1 MDRKRGNE
9 TKTENQRKAF
19 KFFVEHFKSQQTF
32 KSRELEEET
41 TWTKSSFNT
50 YWPKQF
56 KQFVLPAGGGLF
68 RISEAFRP
76 FARWEAFQQHVTQV
90 RRVSSDYTLLA
101 HDSVLVFEFFMPLTN
116 ETHLRIALDAL
127 FFADTILAR
136 LKALD
141 WKKLTGH
148 FQEIAGE
155 SKDAYYNR
163 LCRWLAK
170 HFQGYSITNVSGRF
184 RAQDLMTI
192 KHAAQIEEDGDR
204 YLIDETTA
212 IVRFIFPCGMPV
224 KRPPGTAADFEDP
237 ESDPKD
243 KSGEDEAKEIRWFF
257 NALFVQSIIQVVNGE
272 AEIWMVESGLRNRLH
287 IWRVESDNNA

>member
-1 MDRKRGNE
+1 MSRKRGNE
-9 TKTENQRKAF
+9 TKTENQRIAF

-32 KSRELEEET
+32 KRRELEEGT
-41 TWTKSSFNT
+41 TWTKSSFNM
-50 YWPKQF
+50 YRSKQF
-56 KQFVLPAGGGLF
+56 KQFVIPAGGDLF

-76 FARWEAFQQHVTQV
+76 FARWKTFQQHVTQV

-141 WKKLTGH
+141 WNKLTGH
-148 FQEIAGE
+148 FAEVSGE
-155 SKDAYYNR
+155 SKEGYYGR
-163 LCRWLAK
+163 LCGWLAK
-170 HFQGYSITNVSGRF
+170 HFQGYSITNVNGRF

-192 KHAAQIEEDGDR
+192 MKAAQIEEDGDR

-237 ESDPKD
+237 ESDPLD
-243 KSGEDEAKEIRWFF
+243 KSGEDEAKRIRWFF

-287 IWRVESDNNA
+287 IWRVESDDNT